1 MTASYLPCRLACAL
15 LTALGTLAASGCG
28 RGEDPVAPARVR
40 PSSMQGDVAFVPTP
54 DHIIARMLEMAE
66 IRPGD
71 VVYDLG
77 CGDGRIVIA
86 AAKTYGVKAVG
97 IEIDPKLAEEA
108 RKNAEAAG
116 VAHLVT
122 IRRGDIFEEDFGEAT
137 VVTLYL
143 LSDVNLQLKPKL
155 AKLRE
160 GSRIVSHSFDMK
172 GARPA
177 KVETVAGKKV
187 YLWRVPW
194 EHD

>member
-1 MTASYLPCRLACAL
+1 MVCSYLPVRFACLLA
-15 LTALGTLAASGCG
+15 ALGAVAVSGCG
-28 RGEDPVAPARVR
+28 RRDAPDTPER
-40 PSSMQGDVAFVPTP
+40 PHVPGKADVGFVPTP

-66 IRPGD
+66 VRPGD

-97 IEIDPKLAEEA
+97 IEIDAALAEEA
-108 RKNAEAAG
+108 RRNAEAAG

-122 IRRGDIFEEDFGEAT
+122 IKRGDIFAEDIGEAT

-143 LSDVNLQLKPKL
+143 MSDVNLQLKPKL

-160 GSRIVSHSFDMK
+160 GSRIVSHSFDMR
-172 GARPA
+172 GARPE

-194 EHD
+194 KSD